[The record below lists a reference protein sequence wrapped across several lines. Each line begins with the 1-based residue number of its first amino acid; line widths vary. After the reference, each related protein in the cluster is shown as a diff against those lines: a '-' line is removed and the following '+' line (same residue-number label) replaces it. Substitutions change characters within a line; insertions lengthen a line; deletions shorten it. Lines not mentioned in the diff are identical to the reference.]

1 MPCRFAESSRTLFGM
16 ETSAIAG
23 TPARAGEWS
32 EVRPGS
38 APGAAAAAKPINKRL
53 LYAAVFLAGFTLRFG
68 FVLWRHTYLRAPGSY
83 LPFGA
88 EICSIAKSIVEGRG
102 YSSPFFA
109 SNSGPTSWIAPVYPL
124 LCAGVFRLFGVY
136 SVASAVVL
144 LFLQCLMAGATG
156 IAIYALGART
166 VGARVGLCA
175 AWIWAVSPIFYRWPV
190 SWIWDFTASALL
202 LAVVMVTAIDVAEKG
217 TLGLWLRMGAIW
229 ALMALTNPALL
240 SVIPFTFAY
249 AAYVNHKAG
258 VKWIRPLVYSGVL
271 FAALVSPWLIRNY
284 VVFHQPVFF
293 RSNYWFE
300 FHLGNYHFSNGIG
313 FSGKHP
319 NNNPRVLTQYVQMG
333 EQPFIEYFKK
343 DALNFVRRYPGEFLN
358 LTLHRTWWFWDGT
371 TLNYYGK
378 PEWWVPWKFWPLSLA
393 GWLGFLFALTRRP
406 RGWILYAAALLIYPV
421 PYYLAYASVKYR
433 HAIEPELLLLGVY
446 FVFVLWG
453 EVTGRFALRRTSQ

>member
-1 MPCRFAESSRTLFGM
+1 M

-32 EVRPGS
+32 EILPGS
-38 APGAAAAAKPINKRL
+38 APGASAAAKPINKRL
-53 LYAAVFLAGFTLRFG
+53 LYAAVFLAGFALRFG

-166 VGARVGLCA
+166 VGARVGLWA
-175 AWIWAVSPIFYRWPV
+175 AWIWAVSPIFFRWPV

-202 LAVVMVTAIDVAEKG
+202 VCLVLITTIDAGEKG
-217 TLGLWLRMGAIW
+217 TLGPWLRMAAIW
-229 ALMALTNPALL
+229 ALIALMNPAPL
-240 SVIPFTFAY
+240 SVMPFAFL
-249 AAYVNHKAG
+249 YVVYLNHKAG
-258 VKWIRPLVYSGVL
+258 KRWVRPLVFSCVL
-271 FAALVSPWLIRNY
+271 FGALVSPWLIRNEL
-284 VVFHQPVFF
+284 VFGKPVLF

-300 FHLGNYHFSNGIG
+300 FYLGNYHASNGVG

-319 NNNPRVLTQYVQMG
+319 NNNLKVFQQVAEMG
-333 EQPFIEYFKK
+333 ELAFIDLHKK
-343 DALNFVRRYPGEFLN
+343 EAFDFVR
-358 LTLHRTWWFWDGT
+358 
-371 TLNYYGK
+371 K
-378 PEWWVPWKFWPLSLA
+378 
-393 GWLGFLFALTRRP
+393 
-406 RGWILYAAALLIYPV
+406 
-421 PYYLAYASVKYR
+421 
-433 HAIEPELLLLGVY
+433 
-446 FVFVLWG
+446 
-453 EVTGRFALRRTSQ
+453 